1 VAPEEQN
8 PPPASDASP
17 PAPAP
22 PPAPPKPNL
31 LQVVRG
37 APVASLIIAI
47 NVLVFLL
54 ASRTGSTT
62 QNDTLLRFGAVW
74 RPLVW
79 QGEYWRLA
87 TSMFLHIGAVH
98 LLANAYFG
106 FSISAQVEQAMG
118 WWRFL
123 ALYLLSGIAG
133 SAVSVIGHNAIS
145 AGASGAL
152 FGLIGWQLVVARVHL
167 GSFRAMWSN
176 PGMRRGLVMIGGWF
190 VIGVFAHFD
199 NYAHAG
205 GLGFGFLFTWAL
217 IAPPPRRRRRV
228 VVALV
233 SLAAL
238 VALSLKPLP
247 LIHANDQALQKAF
260 RSQNDPAAVLTLTEP
275 LLASGRRF
283 DAQRL
288 RGRALLNLGRFQE
301 AIDAATEMIGESPDD
316 ATSYVTRG
324 GARQQLG
331 DTAGA
336 EADFQRALSLDS
348 SQSVRAA
355 IAAYRNAK
363 PQ

>member
-1 VAPEEQN
+1 MAPDEPN
-8 PPPASDASP
+8 PPAAPDAPAG
-17 PAPAP
+17 AP
-22 PPAPPKPNL
+22 PPPPKPSL
-31 LQVVRG
+31 LQLVRR

-47 NVLVFLL
+47 NVIVFAL

-62 QNDTLLRFGAVW
+62 ENDTLIRFGAVW

-87 TSMFLHIGAVH
+87 TAMFLHIGVVH

-106 FSISAQVEQAMG
+106 FGMSAQVEQAMG

-152 FGLIGWQLVVARVHL
+152 FGLIGWQIMVARVST
-167 GSFRAMWSN
+167 GSFRAMWN
-176 PGMRRGLVMIGGWF
+176 DPGIRRGLIWIGGWF
-190 VIGVFAHFD
+190 LIGVYAHFD
-199 NYAHAG
+199 NFAHAG
-205 GLGFGFLFTWAL
+205 GLGFGLLFTWAL

-247 LIHANDQALQKAF
+247 VIHANERALQKAF
-260 RSQNDPAAVLTLTEP
+260 RSQNDPAAVLALTEP
-275 LLASGRRF
+275 LLTSNRRSE
-283 DAQRL
+283 AQLL

-301 AIDAATEMIGESPDD
+301 AIDVASEAIADSPTD

-324 GARQQLG
+324 GARLMLG

-336 EADFQRALSLDS
+336 DADFQHALALDNGD
-348 SQSVRAA
+348 QVRET
-355 IAAYRNAK
+355 IAAYRNARRE
-363 PQ
+363 

>member
-1 VAPEEQN
+1 VAPDEQK
-8 PPPASDASP
+8 PPGSPDASP
-17 PAPAP
+17 PAPAGAP
-22 PPAPPKPNL
+22 PPPKPSVFQL
-31 LQVVRG
+31 VRR

-47 NVLVFLL
+47 NVIVFGL

-62 QNDTLLRFGAVW
+62 QNDTLLRFGALW

-87 TSMFLHIGAVH
+87 TAMFLHIGVVH
-98 LLANAYFG
+98 LLANSYFG
-106 FSISAQVEQAMG
+106 FGMSAQVERAMG

-152 FGLIGWQLVVARVHL
+152 FGLIGWQIMVARVQT
-167 GSFRAMWSN
+167 GSFRAMWN
-176 PGMRRGLVMIGGWF
+176 DRGIRRGLVWIGGWF
-190 VIGVFAHFD
+190 IIGVYAHFD

-205 GLGFGFLFTWAL
+205 GLGFGLLFTWAL
-217 IAPPPRRRRRV
+217 ISPPPRRRRRV
-228 VVALV
+228 VVTLV

-238 VALSLKPLP
+238 VALSLRPLP
-247 LIHANDQALQKAF
+247 VIHATDRALQQAF
-260 RSQNDPAAVLTLTEP
+260 RSQNDPAAVLALTEP
-275 LLASGRRF
+275 LLTSKRRF
-283 DAQRL
+283 DAQLL

-301 AIDAATEMIGESPDD
+301 AIDVSSEAIAEIPSD

-324 GARQQLG
+324 GARLMLG

-336 EADFQRALSLDS
+336 EADFQHALALDS
-348 SQSVRAA
+348 GPQVRET
-355 IAAYRNAK
+355 IAAYRNAR
-363 PQ
+363 PR